1 MKMKNKMKQ
10 STILFV
16 DDQDLILTALKRA
29 FLDEPYEKIFV
40 SSGKEALEILEKRQV
55 HVIVADLGM
64 PDMDGSQLL
73 KTVRAKYPDIVRI
86 VLSGQSDVPTLLDAV
101 NESLV
106 FRYIT
111 KPWKFEEEFK
121 PAIRDAIELSHRQ
134 LAETGCK

>member
-1 MKMKNKMKQ
+1 MKQ

-16 DDQDLILTALKRA
+16 DDQDLVLMALKRA
-29 FLDEPYEKIFV
+29 FLDEPYEKVFAH
-40 SSGKEALEILEKRQV
+40 SGKEAIEILEKKQV

-64 PDMDGSQLL
+64 PDMDGSRLL
-73 KTVRAKYPDIVRI
+73 EAVRAKYPGIVRI
-86 VLSGQSDVPTLLDAV
+86 VLSGQNDVITVQDAV
-101 NESLV
+101 NGSLV

-134 LAETGCK
+134 LAETDCK